1 MGVPGSVLEFGG
13 ETLDQQLATQ
23 SFAGQASGFSVR
35 DNAHETRI
43 TLEAD
48 VLFEFDQADIRPS
61 WRRLFT
67 RLPTSSEL
75 MEPAQYV

>member
-1 MGVPGSVLEFGG
+1 MLLLPSLAFNAPGANAQSDSMGVPGSVLEFGG

-48 VLFEFDQADIRPS
+48 VLFDFD
-61 WRRLFT
+61 
-67 RLPTSSEL
+67 
-75 MEPAQYV
+75 